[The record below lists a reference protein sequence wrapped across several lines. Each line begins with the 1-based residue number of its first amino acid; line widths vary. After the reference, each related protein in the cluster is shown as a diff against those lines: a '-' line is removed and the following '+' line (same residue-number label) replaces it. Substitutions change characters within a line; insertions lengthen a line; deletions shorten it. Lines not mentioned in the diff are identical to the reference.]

1 MTTEPF
7 IRPYRP
13 SDRVALG
20 DICVRTAHEGGDAS
34 LLYPDP
40 ELLPTIFAYPYVD
53 FAPDFAFVLDDGAG
67 NAVGYVLGVPDT
79 TAFAGRFRAEWLPR
93 VTDRYPPL
101 TGAAGT
107 PAEEM
112 TGLLHTPER
121 MVRDELTDFPAH
133 LHIDLLPAW
142 QGRGYGR
149 ALMSTLLEALHRHG
163 VPAVHLCMA
172 RANTPARAFYDRLG
186 FRLLPVDDP
195 GPVWYLGRP
204 TDPEEKSGGDVENPW
219 AAPSPV

>member
-13 SDRVALG
+13 SDRAALG
-20 DICVRTAHEGGDAS
+20 DICVRTAHAGADAS
-34 LLYPDP
+34 PLYPDP
-40 ELLPTIFAYPYVD
+40 ELLPTIFAYPYVELE
-53 FAPDFAFVLDDGAG
+53 PDFAFVLDDG
-67 NAVGYVLGVPDT
+67 
-79 TAFAGRFRAEWLPR
+79 TAWLPG
-93 VTDRYPPL
+93 VSDRYPAP
-101 TGAAGT
+101 TGPATT

-121 MVRDELTDFPAH
+121 MVRDELTGFPAH

-142 QGRGYGR
+142 QGRGHGR
-149 ALMSTLLEALHRHG
+149 ALIGTLLEALRRHG

-172 RANTPARAFYDRLG
+172 QANTPARAFYDRLG
-186 FRLLPVDDP
+186 FRPLAVDDP

-204 TDPEEKSGGDVENPW
+204 TT
-219 AAPSPV
+219 AP

>member
-13 SDRVALG
+13 SDRAALG
-20 DICVRTAHEGGDAS
+20 DFCVRTAHAGADAS
-34 LLYPDP
+34 PLYPDP
-40 ELLPTIFAYPYVD
+40 ELLPTIFAYLYVELE
-53 FAPDFAFVLDDGAG
+53 PDFAFVLDDGAG
-67 NAVGYVLGVPDT
+67 GAVGYVLGVPDT
-79 TAFAGRFRAEWLPR
+79 AAFAGRFRTAWLPG
-93 VTDRYPPL
+93 VSDRYPAP
-101 TGAAGT
+101 TGPATT

-121 MVRDELTDFPAH
+121 MVRDELTGFPAH

-142 QGRGYGR
+142 QGGGHGR
-149 ALMSTLLEALHRHG
+149 ALIGTLLEALRRHG

-172 RANTPARAFYDRLG
+172 QANTPARAFYDRLG
-186 FRLLPVDDP
+186 FRPLAVDDP

-204 TDPEEKSGGDVENPW
+204 TT
-219 AAPSPV
+219 AP